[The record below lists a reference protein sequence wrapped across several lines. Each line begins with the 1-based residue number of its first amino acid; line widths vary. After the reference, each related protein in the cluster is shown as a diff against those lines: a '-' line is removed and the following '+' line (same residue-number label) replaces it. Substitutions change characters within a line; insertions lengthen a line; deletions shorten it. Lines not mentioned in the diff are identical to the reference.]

1 MPAVRVREALESV
14 EKRQAGGVP
23 VGEVMT
29 SEQLNCE
36 GGKKALSSRVICA
49 IATTA
54 HGSRESS
61 FAEPST
67 EGQARVVAALVR
79 VMHDPSVGRRL
90 ARAIATASLANARR
104 R

>member
-1 MPAVRVREALESV
+1 MGVVEPFDVI

-61 FAEPST
+61 FAEPPPQSQT
-67 EGQARVVAALVR
+67 GVLAALVR